1 MIFNSVLIAVIT
13 TLITVTSLEAA
24 DNPGGRIVITQ
35 NGLNYLSQEGMQ
47 YLKTYL
53 HTAQIEISD
62 QKAGDSTCHITLTN
76 IHISGIH
83 IEEFSAELG
92 SKGLTIKATD
102 LTISGGLD
110 YSFRCLLVPGSG
122 SIDLGVSASD
132 LSLTL
137 LVGDNDG
144 HPSVETDGCSISIS
158 SVDLDFSGF
167 AAGILNLLHGL
178 VDGIVKLFMNNE
190 GCSKISELIKND
202 LSPILQKYPT
212 IMPIEDLVEIDYSL
226 VDDPTFSNVDLQ
238 VDIKGEFVSI
248 RPDYES
254 PPFPAPPI
262 TQITESSRMAYLLIS
277 SYPANTAAYV
287 FYEEGFLHFNKTPAD
302 LLPANKNIPTI
313 GITTVLFQDL
323 IPAFY
328 NKYPDMNI
336 TLNMYATSPPF
347 LKVTPGEARL
357 QGSGVIEVAVYDT
370 NCDNAVVHAFSLEV
384 DGSTEVKVGLHQTAG
399 ATNVTGE
406 VESLDLEVTV
416 QDTEIGPINATR
428 ITDLIQLLVDSLAL
442 PLVNGVANVGWP
454 IPVIDGVEL
463 VDSEIILGDGYILI
477 GTDVNYQPQQ

>member
-1 MIFNSVLIAVIT
+1 MIFNSILTTIIAA
-13 TLITVTSLEAA
+13 LITVASLGAA
-24 DNPGGRIVITQ
+24 DNPGGRIVITE
-35 NGLNYLSQEGMQ
+35 NGLNYLSKVGMQ

-53 HTAQIEISD
+53 HTAQIEAPD
-62 QKAGDSTCHITLTN
+62 QKGGISICHGELTN

-83 IEEFSAELG
+83 IDEISVELG
-92 SKGLTIKATD
+92 PKGLTLKATD
-102 LTISGGLD
+102 LTISGSID
-110 YSFRCLLVPGSG
+110 YSFYCLVSGSG
-122 SIDLGVSASD
+122 SVDLGVSD
-132 LSLTL
+132 GGLSLTL
-137 LVGDNDG
+137 LVKDNDG
-144 HPSVETDGCSISIS
+144 HPTIETDGCSIYIS
-158 SVDLDFSGF
+158 KVNIDFSGF
-167 AAGILNLLHGL
+167 AAGILNLFDGMVNGIIKL
-178 VDGIVKLFMNNE
+178 VLDNE
-190 GCSKISELIKND
+190 GCAIISALIKND
-202 LSPILQKYPT
+202 LNPIVQKYST
-212 IMPIEDLVEIDYSL
+212 NISIGDLVEIDYSL
-226 VDDPTFSNVDLQ
+226 VDDPIFSYVDLQ
-238 VDIKGEFVSI
+238 VDIKGEFTSA
-248 RPDYES
+248 RPDYDN

-262 TQITESSRMAYLLIS
+262 PQITEFSRMAYLLFS

-287 FYEEGFLHFNKTPAD
+287 FYEEGFLHFNETPAH
-302 LLPANKNIPTI
+302 LLPVNKNIPAI

-357 QGSGVIEVAVYDT
+357 QGSGVIEFAVYDS

-406 VESLDLEVTV
+406 VESLDLEVSV
-416 QDTEIGPINATR
+416 QNTEIGPINATE
-428 ITDLIQLLVDSLAL
+428 ITDIIHLLVESLAL

-454 IPVIDGVEL
+454 IPVFEGVEL
-463 VDSEIILGDGYILI
+463 VDSEIILGDGSILI